1 MLFDGKMHNFDVT
14 NNTYFLRLRL
24 NIFKPKHE
32 LTNILACAKYKHLN
46 LIIGA
51 SMDIRKVKKLME
63 LLEESGMAEIEIK
76 EGEESVKISR
86 FGASP
91 APFTIASTVSSFHNS
106 LLQLLRLLHT
116 SPVVPAENQT
126 SDQSIVSPMVGTFYS
141 APSPTAKPF
150 VTIGQKINQ
159 GDTVGIIEAM
169 KIMNQIE
176 ADQSGTVT
184 EILIKDGEAV
194 EFGQPLIVI
203 E

>member
-1 MLFDGKMHNFDVT
+1 
-14 NNTYFLRLRL
+14 
-24 NIFKPKHE
+24 
-32 LTNILACAKYKHLN
+32 
-46 LIIGA
+46 
-51 SMDIRKVKKLME
+51 MDIRKVKKLME

-86 FGASP
+86 YGASP
-91 APFTIASTVSSFHNS
+91 APS
-106 LLQLLRLLHT
+106 LLPAQSLVPQQPVSTPAPVAT
-116 SPVVPAENQT
+116 SPVVTAENQT
-126 SDQSIVSPMVGTFYS
+126 SDRSIVSPMVGTFYS

>member
-1 MLFDGKMHNFDVT
+1 
-14 NNTYFLRLRL
+14 
-24 NIFKPKHE
+24 
-32 LTNILACAKYKHLN
+32 
-46 LIIGA
+46 
-51 SMDIRKVKKLME
+51 MDIRKVKKLME

-86 FGASP
+86 YGASP
-91 APFTIASTVSSFHNS
+91 APSLMPAQSLVPQQPVSTPAPVA
-106 LLQLLRLLHT
+106 T
-116 SPVVPAENQT
+116 SPVVTAENQT
-126 SDQSIVSPMVGTFYS
+126 SDRSIVSPMVGTFYS

>member
-1 MLFDGKMHNFDVT
+1 
-14 NNTYFLRLRL
+14 
-24 NIFKPKHE
+24 
-32 LTNILACAKYKHLN
+32 
-46 LIIGA
+46 
-51 SMDIRKVKKLME
+51 MDIRKVKKLME

-86 FGASP
+86 YGASP
-91 APFTIASTVSSFHNS
+91 APSLMPAQSLVPQQPVSTPAPVA
-106 LLQLLRLLHT
+106 T
-116 SPVVPAENQT
+116 SPVVPAENQI
-126 SDQSIVSPMVGTFYS
+126 SGQSIVSPMVGTFYS

-194 EFGQPLIVI
+194 EFGQPLIVV

>member
-1 MLFDGKMHNFDVT
+1 
-14 NNTYFLRLRL
+14 
-24 NIFKPKHE
+24 
-32 LTNILACAKYKHLN
+32 
-46 LIIGA
+46 
-51 SMDIRKVKKLME
+51 MDIRKVKKLME

-86 FGASP
+86 YGASP
-91 APFTIASTVSSFHNS
+91 APSLMPAQSLVPQQPVSTPAPVA
-106 LLQLLRLLHT
+106 T

-126 SDQSIVSPMVGTFYS
+126 SGQSIVSPMVGTFYS

-194 EFGQPLIVI
+194 EFGQSLIVV

>member
-1 MLFDGKMHNFDVT
+1 
-14 NNTYFLRLRL
+14 
-24 NIFKPKHE
+24 
-32 LTNILACAKYKHLN
+32 
-46 LIIGA
+46 
-51 SMDIRKVKKLME
+51 MDIRKVKKLME

-91 APFTIASTVSSFHNS
+91 AP
-106 LLQLLRLLHT
+106 LQ
-116 SPVVPAENQT
+116 SPVQSFIQQQPVTNSAPVATTSAEPAENQT

-150 VTIGQKINQ
+150 VTVGQKINQ

-176 ADQSGTVT
+176 ADQSGTVV